1 MEELLKEVL
10 SEVKGLKTEV
20 GGLKAEVQGISSR
33 MDKLETK
40 FDSLETKVDTMD
52 GQLRENTDYIKSL
65 LHRTEELDA
74 KFDGILHTTASKD
87 AIKALDTKI
96 DRVAADMTFLV
107 RKAAEHEDDIRNLK
121 LIK

>member
-1 MEELLKEVL
+1 
-10 SEVKGLKTEV
+10 
-20 GGLKAEVQGISSR
+20 
-33 MDKLETK
+33 
-40 FDSLETKVDTMD
+40 MD